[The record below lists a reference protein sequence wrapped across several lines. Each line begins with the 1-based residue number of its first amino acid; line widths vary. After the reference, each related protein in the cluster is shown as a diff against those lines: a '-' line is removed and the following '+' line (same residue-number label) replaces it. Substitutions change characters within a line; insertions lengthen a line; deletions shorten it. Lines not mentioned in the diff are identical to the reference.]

1 MKSKNL
7 FSMKGF
13 FILLLSLCAFSIS
26 AQTTVTVSGT
36 VTDDTGLEVIG
47 ATVIV
52 VGNATHGTVT
62 DFEGKYTLSNV
73 PANGS
78 LQISYVGMV
87 TQVIPVN
94 GRTTIDVVLAADT
107 EMLDEV
113 VVTALG
119 IKRDKKAL
127 GYAIQEVKGDEII
140 AAREV
145 NVANALS
152 GKVSGLQVIRSGN
165 GPGGSSKIV
174 IRGNNSVTNLN
185 QPLIVVDG
193 VPMDNFTGAKNNDYW
208 NPSADMGNGLSDINP
223 EDIESMSVLKGA
235 SAAAL
240 YGSRAGN
247 GVILITTKAGRKND
261 GLGITVSSSISAE
274 TIFMNPELQS
284 TYGQGTNGAYDP
296 LSSSSWG
303 PQITGQ
309 EYTKWNGQSANMK
322 AYDNLNAYFDKPG
335 INLTD
340 NIAFSQQYN
349 NVSVYTSLGR
359 TDDWSKIPGAD
370 LSRTNLTTRATT
382 KFGADDRW
390 STDAKVQ
397 YIKTNAQ
404 NRPVGGRNSSNPFFT
419 MYAFPRSLDIRDFS
433 NPVDDAGK
441 MVWYQRTS
449 PQINPYWLSKYRLSN
464 DVRERFLMS
473 GSLKYQ
479 FTDWLSGEIR
489 GGTDTY
495 FTEYDNK
502 TYGGS
507 PLTETGRYSF
517 G

>member
-152 GKVSGLQVIRSGN
+152 GKVSGL
-165 GPGGSSKIV
+165 
-174 IRGNNSVTNLN
+174 
-185 QPLIVVDG
+185 
-193 VPMDNFTGAKNNDYW
+193 
-208 NPSADMGNGLSDINP
+208 
-223 EDIESMSVLKGA
+223 
-235 SAAAL
+235 
-240 YGSRAGN
+240 
-247 GVILITTKAGRKND
+247 
-261 GLGITVSSSISAE
+261 
-274 TIFMNPELQS
+274 
-284 TYGQGTNGAYDP
+284 
-296 LSSSSWG
+296 
-303 PQITGQ
+303 
-309 EYTKWNGQSANMK
+309 
-322 AYDNLNAYFDKPG
+322 
-335 INLTD
+335 
-340 NIAFSQQYN
+340 
-349 NVSVYTSLGR
+349 
-359 TDDWSKIPGAD
+359 
-370 LSRTNLTTRATT
+370 
-382 KFGADDRW
+382 
-390 STDAKVQ
+390 
-397 YIKTNAQ
+397 
-404 NRPVGGRNSSNPFFT
+404 
-419 MYAFPRSLDIRDFS
+419 
-433 NPVDDAGK
+433 
-441 MVWYQRTS
+441 
-449 PQINPYWLSKYRLSN
+449 
-464 DVRERFLMS
+464 
-473 GSLKYQ
+473 
-479 FTDWLSGEIR
+479 
-489 GGTDTY
+489 
-495 FTEYDNK
+495 
-502 TYGGS
+502 
-507 PLTETGRYSF
+507 
-517 G
+517 

>member
-7 FSMKGF
+7 FSTKGF
-13 FILLLSLCAFSIS
+13 FTLLLSVFAFSIS
-26 AQTTVTVSGT
+26 AQNVTISGT

-52 VGNATHGTVT
+52 AGDASRGTVT
-62 DFEGKYTLSNV
+62 DFDGKYTLNNV
-73 PANGS
+73 PSNGS

-87 TQVIPVN
+87 TQTIPVN
-94 GRTTIDVVLAADT
+94 GRTTIDVVLTSDS
-107 EMLDEV
+107 ELLDEV

-127 GYAIQEVKGDEII
+127 GYAIQEVKGDDII

-247 GVILITTKAGRKND
+247 GVILITTKTGRKND
-261 GLGITVSSSISAE
+261 GLGITVSSSVSAE
-274 TIFMNPELQS
+274 TIFMNPKLQS
-284 TYGQGTNGAYDP
+284 TYGQGSDGAYDA
-296 LSSSSWG
+296 LSSSS
-303 PQITGQ
+303 
-309 EYTKWNGQSANMK
+309 
-322 AYDNLNAYFDKPG
+322 
-335 INLTD
+335 
-340 NIAFSQQYN
+340 
-349 NVSVYTSLGR
+349 
-359 TDDWSKIPGAD
+359 
-370 LSRTNLTTRATT
+370 
-382 KFGADDRW
+382 
-390 STDAKVQ
+390 
-397 YIKTNAQ
+397 
-404 NRPVGGRNSSNPFFT
+404 
-419 MYAFPRSLDIRDFS
+419 
-433 NPVDDAGK
+433 
-441 MVWYQRTS
+441 
-449 PQINPYWLSKYRLSN
+449 
-464 DVRERFLMS
+464 
-473 GSLKYQ
+473 
-479 FTDWLSGEIR
+479 
-489 GGTDTY
+489 
-495 FTEYDNK
+495 
-502 TYGGS
+502 
-507 PLTETGRYSF
+507 
-517 G
+517 